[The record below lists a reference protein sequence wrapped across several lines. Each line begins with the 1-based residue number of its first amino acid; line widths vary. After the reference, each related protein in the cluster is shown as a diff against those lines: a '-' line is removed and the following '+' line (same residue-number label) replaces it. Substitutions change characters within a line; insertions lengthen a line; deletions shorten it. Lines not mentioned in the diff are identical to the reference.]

1 MGGNKAALAFDL
13 FSDST
18 RQKYLIRSLESVNLM
33 SSSQITLIEEGKSG
47 KGFLI
52 FYPHYRD
59 S

>member
-33 SSSQITLIEEGKSG
+33 SSSQIILIQEGKSG

>member
-33 SSSQITLIEEGKSG
+33 SSSQITLIQEGKSG